1 MGTLLFAC
9 TVYADQVTFNFNSLA
24 DGASNAAI
32 QTYMRGQVLSQL
44 GLANAV
50 SVWGAGAEKNYT
62 GDNHVVGPV
71 SGNTVT
77 PLTLGNSDGGVQHA
91 LPWDAYLFNSDSV
104 KITMLFTF
112 PIYSARFDYEI
123 FPNGNC
129 ADPSPY
135 FPTPKGTCSVFPDF
149 TFKAG
154 NANPLT
160 TYLYTL
166 SLDPSKT
173 GYPGLY
179 THSPFSGAVN
189 KEKAPQFLG
198 ESGTILFPGGVTK
211 LEFYDWPERIGIDNL
226 VIQNVPEP
234 SAMLVLGIGLVALLK
249 YRKRAVN

>member
-1 MGTLLFAC
+1 MGVVLFAG

-24 DGASNAAI
+24 DGASNSAI
-32 QTYMRGQVLSQL
+32 QTYMRNYLLTTL
-44 GLANAV
+44 GPGHSV
-50 SVWGAGAEKNYT
+50 SVWGSAAEKNYT

-71 SGNTVT
+71 SGTTVT

-91 LPWDAYLFNSDSV
+91 LPWDAYIFNSDSI

-112 PIYSARFDYEI
+112 PIYAMKFDYEI
-123 FPNGNC
+123 FPNGSC
-129 ADPSPY
+129 ADPSAY
-135 FPTPKGTCSVFPDF
+135 FPNPKGTCSVFPDF

-166 SLDPSKT
+166 SLDPSKAGYT
-173 GYPGLY
+173 GY

-198 ESGTILFPGGVTK
+198 ESGMIFFPGGATK
-211 LEFYDWPERIGIDNL
+211 FEFYDWPERIGIDNL

-234 SAMLVLGIGLVALLK
+234 RAMLVLGIGLAALLK